1 MINKDSLD
9 LGVIILCPDRK
20 EASLKITVSSV
31 KYHLYNR
38 DVISVVGNDASP
50 HDFKKFKELCP
61 TYKGR
66 ETLAS
71 LINTGFKRLEH
82 EWGLLIFAGG
92 RFCQFTERKF
102 YFAQD
107 EKDILFPVV
116 DINRSFLN
124 ASLDGVLI
132 NKKTFDAIGDWPEY
146 THENGFD
153 DSKLV
158 WTAGAQEYG
167 CKFKAIVGLR
177 II

>member
-1 MINKDSLD
+1 MIQEPLD
-9 LGVIILCPDRK
+9 LGIIILCPDRK

-31 KYHLYNR
+31 KYNLYDR

-50 HDFKKFKELCP
+50 HDFKKFKEHCP

-66 ETLAS
+66 DTTAS

-92 RFCQFTERKF
+92 RFQQFTERRF

-107 EKDILFPVV
+107 EKDILYPVV
-116 DINRSFLN
+116 DRSRNFLH
-124 ASLDGVLI
+124 APLDGVLI

-146 THENGFD
+146 QDENGLEH
-153 DSKLV
+153 SKLV

-167 CKFKAIVGLR
+167 CKLKAIVGMN
-177 II
+177 IV